1 MLGRNHDANTSAAAA
16 KINNHTTAR
25 AQGARGIRPKPAASG
40 AAASLCPDAT
50 ENGWD

>member
-16 KINNHTTAR
+16 TISNHTTAR

-40 AAASLCPDAT
+40 ASAALCPEEAG
-50 ENGWD
+50 NGWD